1 MFRTNQCQMF
11 LHDVDRELNSRTNQ
25 CLDKPVSDVSA
36 QGRTQSLLEV
46 GRTNQCSGQTSSR
59 GFSLHEAVTPLKL
72 SGQTGVRTKQCP
84 DKAVPEVSARC
95 RYSELNS
102 RTNQCQR
109 FLHEAVTP
117 LKLSGQ
123 TSVQT
128 NQCQRF
134 LHEAITPLKLS
145 GQKQCPYKPVPEV
158 SARGRYSELNSL
170 PRSKPDKLVPDKGT
184 KAVHGYQ
191 VPALCLQR
199 QISL

>member
-1 MFRTNQCQMF
+1 MF

-109 FLHEAVTP
+109 FLHEA
-117 LKLSGQ
+117 
-123 TSVQT
+123 
-128 NQCQRF
+128 
-134 LHEAITPLKLS
+134 ITPLKLS